1 MFLLVGQ
8 PWLTPCL
15 TCGTGGS
22 ALVCEQS
29 LLQPIVAEGRAS
41 AVAVAARVVRPPFA
55 QVANAVGAAIPQV
68 PLTRLLT
75 YCLT

>member
-1 MFLLVGQ
+1 M
-8 PWLTPCL
+8 
-15 TCGTGGS
+15 
-22 ALVCEQS
+22 CEQS

-68 PLTRLLT
+68 PFTRLLLPAMRQQT
-75 YCLT
+75 